1 MVMLAAIGALALIWA
16 SSKINWHA
24 REQGRCHRPKR
35 GSPGGRGPAQRVPGT
50 PEIGVDRP
58 FKVLDANAAIR

>member
-1 MVMLAAIGALALIWA
+1 LGEQRIHLARSEEPLPQDLI
-16 SSKINWHA
+16 
-24 REQGRCHRPKR
+24 E
-35 GSPGGRGPAQRVPGT
+35 GSPRGRGPAQRVPGA